1 MKAINLFE
9 VGEEVYVKAVVTG
22 MTIDQGEIKYHLKND
37 VTGRNYDHLFR
48 GDQLYPEDGIIDA
61 KTMVNEQ
68 NKLVENLEKRQKDID
83 PIHTGRKRDDH

>member
-48 GDQLYPEDGIIDA
+48 GDQLYPNAEDY
-61 KTMVNEQ
+61 
-68 NKLVENLEKRQKDID
+68 KLFANDKPFHNMDKREKNITHVVE
-83 PIHTGRKRDDH
+83 RKKDDH